1 MENPSYYAI
10 LPAKV
15 RYDKKLKANSKIIYS
30 EITSL
35 SNKNGECWAS
45 NGYFAKLYGVDS
57 STVSRWVNDLEE
69 HGYITLKYI
78 YKENS
83 EAVDKR
89 IIVLNEVL
97 QNCNR
102 VLQKDQG
109 GYCKKIKENNTSINN
124 KKEEEGQGEKLI
136 SNDFK
141 KVIDFFED
149 NITLITPFVSQDIE
163 KYLTDGLEA
172 ELIIECMKE
181 AVSRNKR
188 NWKYIV
194 SILNDCCNNNIKTA
208 KQFKIKQEKFK
219 SNKNQKQNSVKT
231 KPKEK
236 IKYKEI
242 KMTEEEYIKKMNEK
256 GKKYG

>member
-1 MENPSYYAI
+1 MEKPSYYAI

-45 NGYFAKLYGVDS
+45 NSYFAKLYDVDS
-57 STVSRWVNDLEE
+57 STVSRWINDLEE

-89 IIVLNEVL
+89 IIILNEVL

-124 KKEEEGQGEKLI
+124 KKEEEEKTEKL
-136 SNDFK
+136 STNDLK
-141 KVIDFFED
+141 NVIEFYEE
-149 NITLITPFVSQDIE
+149 NITLITPYIAEDIE
-163 KYLTDGLEA
+163 KYLEEGLEA

-181 AVSRNKR
+181 AVSRNRR

-194 SILNDCCNNNIKTA
+194 SILNDCCNNNIKNS
-208 KQFKIKQEKFK
+208 KQFKIKQEEFK
-219 SNKNQKQNSVKT
+219 NNKNSTKKYL

-236 IKYKEI
+236 IEYTEI
-242 KMTEEEYIKKMNEK
+242 EMTEEEYEKRMNEE